1 MGSCRSRPHLRNA
14 TPPSTA
20 SQLCAGRSNRVWSA
34 LIDLTKGILTLI
46 RLSDIPRGWGLG
58 QTASRTQQF
67 VGLRSR
73 WNSIRFVWP
82 TLRLRYSLFICGL
95 DIAGGRGLG

>member
-1 MGSCRSRPHLRNA
+1 MSSCRSRLHLRNA
-14 TPPSTA
+14 TLPSMA
-20 SQLCAGRSNRVWSA
+20 SQPYAGRSDHVWSA
-34 LIDLTKGILTLI
+34 PGLTMGTLTLI
-46 RLSDIPRGWGLG
+46 QLSDIPRGWGLG